1 MTKAL
6 PEHGI
11 TCSYA
16 TVLQPWP
23 SPFLPSQ
30 PISTKQSACLC
41 QCWLLNKVFCLPSPP
56 VRLAVAGCGGND
68 VAQVVWKGHSHSAAY
83 EDQPVVSPEWYQ
95 GDVENRLLVLLV
107 KFVCNPRNDR
117 IRSIHHIK
125 KSTTITNNCY
135 NDRKNTQ
142 NNNNDRDDNNHQ
154 FHVNSW
160 PRQFTASRHR
170 HNQRKGLHSGEWVD
184 RPSKASYCIQVLQ
197 LKSLECRY
205 LWLEIFPF
213 KDIFCWIIFIYI

>member
-1 MTKAL
+1 M
-6 PEHGI
+6 
-11 TCSYA
+11 
-16 TVLQPWP
+16 
-23 SPFLPSQ
+23 
-30 PISTKQSACLC
+30 
-41 QCWLLNKVFCLPSPP
+41 
-56 VRLAVAGCGGND
+56 
-68 VAQVVWKGHSHSAAY
+68 
-83 EDQPVVSPEWYQ
+83 
-95 GDVENRLLVLLV
+95 
-107 KFVCNPRNDR
+107 
-117 IRSIHHIK
+117 
-125 KSTTITNNCY
+125 ITNNCY

-205 LWLEIFPF
+205 IWLEIFPF
-213 KDIFCWIIFIYI
+213 KDIIRWTIFFIHLNNFIYINSQFLDILNHITSYLQMFLRSYLNLSRKMFFRFSNIIYRQKFKRKYN